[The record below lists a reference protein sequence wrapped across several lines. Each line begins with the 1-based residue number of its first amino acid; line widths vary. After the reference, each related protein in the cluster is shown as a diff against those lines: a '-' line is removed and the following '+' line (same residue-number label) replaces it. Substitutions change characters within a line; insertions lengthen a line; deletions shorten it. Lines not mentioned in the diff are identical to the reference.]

1 MRPTRRRGCLLPLV
15 LVVALLA
22 GVWIGRFAILAGIAQ
37 FLVDTDPPAKVD
49 AIVLLNGDP
58 TNRPFA
64 AARLVRDGYAGQILI
79 ARAESS
85 APVQLGL
92 TPNTTDV
99 SIGVL
104 QKSGV
109 TPAQIQHIQSSGG
122 VTSTF
127 EEAQAIRQHLAGSPT
142 VRRLL
147 IVTSA
152 IHTRRTRWVFDK
164 VFHGTGTAIL
174 VYGEPDRRYNPSN
187 WWKREEGFLNIQNE
201 YLKLLYYRLKY

>member
-1 MRPTRRRGCLLPLV
+1 MRRSRRGCLLPLV
-15 LVVALLA
+15 LVLA
-22 GVWIGRFAILAGIAQ
+22 VLAAVWLGRFAILAGVAQ

-64 AARLVRDGYAGQILI
+64 AARLLRDGYASQILI

-104 QKSGV
+104 EKSGV
-109 TPAQIQHIQSSGG
+109 APVQIQHIQSSGG

-127 EEAQAIRQHLAGSPT
+127 EEAQAIRQHLAASPSI
-142 VRRLL
+142 RRLL

-152 IHTRRTRWVFDK
+152 IHTRRTRWVFEK
-164 VFHGTGTAIL
+164 VFRGADITIL
-174 VYGEPDRRYNPSN
+174 VYGEPDRRYNPTN

-201 YLKLLYYRLKY
+201 YLKLLYYRVKY